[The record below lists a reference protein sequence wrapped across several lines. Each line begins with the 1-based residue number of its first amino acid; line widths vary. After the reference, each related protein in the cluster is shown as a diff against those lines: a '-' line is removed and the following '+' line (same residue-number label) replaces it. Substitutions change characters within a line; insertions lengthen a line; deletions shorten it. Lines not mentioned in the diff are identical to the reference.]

1 KTGFKSASCARRK
14 RSCETRLS
22 CCLLR
27 KVQAWLR
34 EVQRP
39 GLYILSADE
48 DGKDVDNILYKQM
61 VGCLRYAFNSR
72 PDICHT
78 VGVVSRFMQSPKL
91 VHMQAVKRIMRHL
104 QGTIDHGILFPKPK
118 EHESKLT
125 GFCDSDRCGDQ
136 VERRSTMRYIHS
148 EKMEFGRYH
157 IPASRTVSPRL
168 PRQQEKM
175 EF

>member
-1 KTGFKSASCARRK
+1 LLDLQHVIALKLMFRKQASSLPPA
-14 RSCETRLS
+14 LG
-22 CCLLR
+22 
-27 KVQAWLR
+27 A
-34 EVQRP
+34 
-39 GLYILSADE
+39 
-48 DGKDVDNILYKQM
+48 N
-61 VGCLRYAFNSR
+61 
-72 PDICHT
+72 
-78 VGVVSRFMQSPKL
+78 GVAKP
-91 VHMQAVKRIMRHL
+91 
-104 QGTIDHGILFPKPK
+104 GTIDHGILFPKPK